1 MEAMEEEVVEGSGD
15 NGECEGTESV
25 EDSGG
30 SRSNGR
36 HCGGR
41 GGEKDIVEAEGLTS
55 MDRFLKKRKLDTDED
70 RQGLRQS
77 VETAATASDAASSKL
92 PRHDGINLQL
102 KVRQYCENYIALGFT
117 WTGNPDCPSPLCTV
131 CGEKLANSAMA
142 PAKLKQHLTTKHP
155 ELSGKNEQY
164 FKKELAFNKRQV
176 SMFAKMCKLSDKGQE
191 ASYAV
196 AEIVARK
203 MKSHTIAE
211 TVILP
216 ACQEIVRIMFGE
228 DAVSELNKIPLSDN
242 IISRRIQDISGDIEC
257 NIKSKIL
264 KHKLFALQVDES
276 TDITEYC
283 GLNWKDCVGICTDG
297 APAMIGCLKGFVPI
311 AQKQNPNIIH
321 IHCFIHR
328 EALVAKTLGPELK
341 SGFDMYDWIRNP
353 FVEFEPFEE
362 QFTLTEEELANFLND
377 RTLKLK
383 HSELNLN
390 AFWLLVEKEYPAIS
404 QKALRLLVHF
414 STSYLCEFGFSA
426 LTTIKHKKRAQLLSV
441 EDELHVYLSK
451 TRPNLKELCK
461 KHQAQEF
468 H

>member
-1 MEAMEEEVVEGSGD
+1 
-15 NGECEGTESV
+15 
-25 EDSGG
+25 
-30 SRSNGR
+30 
-36 HCGGR
+36 
-41 GGEKDIVEAEGLTS
+41 

-117 WTGNPDCPSPLCTV
+117 WTGNPDCSSPLCTV

-176 SMFAKMCKLSDKGQE
+176 SMFAKKFKLSDKGQE

-228 DAVSELNKIPLSDN
+228 EV
-242 IISRRIQDISGDIEC
+242 
-257 NIKSKIL
+257 
-264 KHKLFALQVDES
+264 V
-276 TDITEYC
+276 
-283 GLNWKDCVGICTDG
+283 CT
-297 APAMIGCLKGFVPI
+297 
-311 AQKQNPNIIH
+311 
-321 IHCFIHR
+321 
-328 EALVAKTLGPELK
+328 
-341 SGFDMYDWIRNP
+341 S
-353 FVEFEPFEE
+353 
-362 QFTLTEEELANFLND
+362 
-377 RTLKLK
+377 
-383 HSELNLN
+383 S
-390 AFWLLVEKEYPAIS
+390 
-404 QKALRLLVHF
+404 
-414 STSYLCEFGFSA
+414 
-426 LTTIKHKKRAQLLSV
+426 
-441 EDELHVYLSK
+441 
-451 TRPNLKELCK
+451 
-461 KHQAQEF
+461 
-468 H
+468 